1 MDLNIKYGA
10 ILNMADYGGMWPV
23 FIPLIVGLAP
33 GLVYW
38 FAITARRTGK

>member
-1 MDLNIKYGA
+1 MVEITAYHSNA
-10 ILNMADYGGMWPV
+10 IAV

-38 FAITARRTGK
+38 FVITAKKGRK

>member
-10 ILNMADYGGMWPV
+10 IVNMADYGAMWPV